1 MCGKRLQLRKWDS
14 GRGVRRH
21 AFCYACPTMRNSID
35 FSSWQGVLSTLLGL
49 VLVTVVAV
57 GIRLVVM
64 QRLQ

>member
-1 MCGKRLQLRKWDS
+1 
-14 GRGVRRH
+14 
-21 AFCYACPTMRNSID
+21 MRNSID